1 MRFLIVALIA
11 FFSLGCGN
19 DTADLK
25 MMMTKSF
32 ADAAEVDKANAKAN
46 ATATQGIEKVVGEV
60 QNTVNGVKGQLDSIL
75 DKDGKVKLSAL
86 QSDSAPASA
95 KKDETVL
102 KDVVKVFE
110 RTLQGNFQKLWGP
123 SLEKKEFKEMIE
135 LIEKTMREIKSQ
147 IQSVEPERKPPASL
161 SPGVPT
167 SNVAPVPRRYIQD
180 GRDYTAILGGHFF
193 VPGN

>member
-60 QNTVNGVKGQLDSIL
+60 QNTVHGVKGQLDSIL

-86 QSDSAPASA
+86 QSDSAPAVA
-95 KKDETVL
+95 KK
-102 KDVVKVFE
+102 
-110 RTLQGNFQKLWGP
+110 
-123 SLEKKEFKEMIE
+123 
-135 LIEKTMREIKSQ
+135 
-147 IQSVEPERKPPASL
+147 
-161 SPGVPT
+161 
-167 SNVAPVPRRYIQD
+167 
-180 GRDYTAILGGHFF
+180 
-193 VPGN
+193 